1 MIAESMDLLIPNS
14 CFMSG
19 DNLLGLE
26 YRYNKIKI
34 LFHNTQNID
43 MHSKWIPSGH
53 VDVASLMAIDVRTYD
68 EGDLITFNN
77 Y

>member
-1 MIAESMDLLIPNS
+1 MIAESLDLLIPYS
-14 CFMSG
+14 CSMSG

-26 YRYNKIKI
+26 YQYNKIRSPI
-34 LFHNTQNID
+34 HNTQNID
-43 MHSKWIPSGH
+43 MHSEWIPSGH

-68 EGDLITFNN
+68 EGYLITFDN